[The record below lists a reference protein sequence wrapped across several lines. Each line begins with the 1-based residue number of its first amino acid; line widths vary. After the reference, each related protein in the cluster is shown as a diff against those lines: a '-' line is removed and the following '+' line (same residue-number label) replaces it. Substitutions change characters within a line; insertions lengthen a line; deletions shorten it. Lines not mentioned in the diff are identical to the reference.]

1 MFKEQKGKCAICH
14 IRGDVQELGFT
25 KRQSLCVDHDHTTG
39 AIRGLLCSP
48 CNLGIGKLADDPVI
62 IQNAVGYLIKHNRK
76 PNGKA
81 NKRRK
86 SRGARRK
93 S

>member
-1 MFKEQKGKCAICH
+1 MYKEQDGRCAICG
-14 IRGDVQELGFT
+14 IKGDVSELGFT
-25 KRQSLCVDHDHTTG
+25 KRELLCVDHDHDSH

-62 IQNAVGYLIKHNRK
+62 VQNAVNYLIKHNRK

-86 SRGARRK
+86 KRST
-93 S
+93 